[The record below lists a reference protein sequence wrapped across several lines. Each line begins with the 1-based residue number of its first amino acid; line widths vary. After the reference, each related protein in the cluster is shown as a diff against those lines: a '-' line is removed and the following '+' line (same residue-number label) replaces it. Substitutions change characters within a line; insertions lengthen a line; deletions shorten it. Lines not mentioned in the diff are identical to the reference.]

1 MNETHIKTQL
11 QKYLKVQKNINI
23 LTKYIL
29 LNEDDHQE
37 QILNELCL
45 DLYNKLSIKAC
56 ALKLKN
62 KKYIFGSESY
72 NKLEILQ
79 KEQDEFI
86 SEPPQVV
93 EGVVDCPKCNGQ
105 KAFVCTMQIKSGD
118 ENTSVFARCATCG
131 HSFRTS

>member
-1 MNETHIKTQL
+1 MDETHIKTQL

-37 QILNELCL
+37 QILSELCL
-45 DLYNKLSIKAC
+45 DLYNKVSIKTC

-62 KKYIFGSESY
+62 KNYMFGSEAY

-105 KAFVCTMQIKSGD
+105 KAFVCTMQVKSGD